1 MTGNP
6 LPEVI
11 WSKKGQNLPY
21 SDKYQYTYDS
31 QSGHITL
38 LIKDIGPGDEGQY
51 SCTASND
58 YGSVTATL
66 NLNPDVNS
74 AGNSN
79 AYKHEKPLSCF
90 NSNTLRATLERNKK
104 KNSTSPSI
112 YSNGD
117 MTLWAKKLTSI
128 LLEFLWKLCTYYLY
142 CEKNP
147 PSQRKCQKSRIKTK
161 IMRFGHH

>member
-1 MTGNP
+1 MSTTDPELSRPVFVKNFEATRFQQGNDAQFRAVVTGNP

-117 MTLWAKKLTSI
+117 MTL
-128 LLEFLWKLCTYYLY
+128 
-142 CEKNP
+142 
-147 PSQRKCQKSRIKTK
+147 
-161 IMRFGHH
+161 

>member
-1 MTGNP
+1 MTGTP
-6 LPEVI
+6 LPEVT

-90 NSNTLRATLERNKK
+90 NSSSLRATLERNKK

-117 MTLWAKKLTSI
+117 MTL
-128 LLEFLWKLCTYYLY
+128 
-142 CEKNP
+142 
-147 PSQRKCQKSRIKTK
+147 
-161 IMRFGHH
+161 